1 MKIREMA
8 FLLDG
13 FTLGHGYL
21 ALEAMAAKVPI
32 IIPANRKVRSMIDN
46 IIENSSLSLSKEDR
60 TQYLEKYILK
70 FETDDQLVHLSE
82 KLFSDEKFNKYFA
95 DEYYQIV
102 KNFKPST
109 FENS

>member
-1 MKIREMA
+1 M
-8 FLLDG
+8 
-13 FTLGHGYL
+13 

-60 TQYLEKYILK
+60 KQYLEKHILK
-70 FETDDQLVHLSE
+70 FETDDQLLHLSE
-82 KLFSDEKFNKYFA
+82 KLFSDENLTNIA

-102 KNFKPST
+102 KNFKQLLK
-109 FENS
+109 NSEVI